1 MQTDVPQTGDA
12 DRLAKEA
19 DGRFTHRRKAVP
31 DALPEVA
38 VIGND
43 AACQREHQG
52 NGMFGGNLTVAVRVR
67 KRHSGTLEC
76 CQIEAVDPG
85 ERYLD
90 QPEMRRSCQ
99 QFRRHGLGDQY
110 TDVAP
115 VCYQLSGIRDD
126 LWARTRVARTLCR
139 LCLLYTSPSPR
150 DRTRSRMP

>member
-1 MQTDVPQTGDA
+1 MIRRASANIRAMACSAVTS
-12 DRLAKEA
+12 RLPCEFA
-19 DGRFTHRRKAVP
+19 
-31 DALPEVA
+31 
-38 VIGND
+38 
-43 AACQREHQG
+43 
-52 NGMFGGNLTVAVRVR
+52 
-67 KRHSGTLEC
+67 SGTPTRLS

-90 QPEMRRSCQ
+90 QPEIRRSCQ

-139 LCLLYTSPSPR
+139 LVPYLFPPDRWNGPDVDCHSGTSDDSDLWFVSIVSLFR
-150 DRTRSRMP
+150 AANQRRHARI